1 VKVIAGTRRKTD
13 PTQPLQPLDVNNEVS
28 LSILGAL
35 GVPVA
40 FHQDARYGSSH
51 RKSVL
56 VDERYSLVGSHNWT
70 EGSVSKYRELSVVV
84 QSRKAAKSRP
94 PTARTWTG
102 GMQRRRHGNAYRGER
117 PGGGGGL

>member
-51 RKSVL
+51 RKYVL

-84 QSRKAAKSRP
+84 QSRKVAAAYGK
-94 PTARTWTG
+94 ALD
-102 GMQRRRHGNAYRGER
+102 RRHAAAQARER
-117 PGGGGGL
+117 VSG